1 LAETLLRLQGCMRAL
16 QMTENKS
23 YDHISEMH
31 EFETLTMRIADA
43 EGWADEM
50 AAIWNGYMM
59 DYKAGILEYSPLVGA
74 VMAWAGSPAGRKVI
88 DKGDPVGSAEIYKEV
103 VRLLGPKDMRWNG
116 EKSFGRAMANGISAL
131 RYALGASSKVLHG
144 NRLYSF
150 SPTQEAREK
159 AKAAYEAC
167 GFRAKDMEE
176 PERAKG
182 ILDTLD

>member
-1 LAETLLRLQGCMRAL
+1 
-16 QMTENKS
+16 
-23 YDHISEMH
+23 
-31 EFETLTMRIADA
+31 
-43 EGWADEM
+43 
-50 AAIWNGYMM
+50 
-59 DYKAGILEYSPLVGA
+59 
-74 VMAWAGSPAGRKVI
+74 
-88 DKGDPVGSAEIYKEV
+88 
-103 VRLLGPKDMRWNG
+103 MRWNG